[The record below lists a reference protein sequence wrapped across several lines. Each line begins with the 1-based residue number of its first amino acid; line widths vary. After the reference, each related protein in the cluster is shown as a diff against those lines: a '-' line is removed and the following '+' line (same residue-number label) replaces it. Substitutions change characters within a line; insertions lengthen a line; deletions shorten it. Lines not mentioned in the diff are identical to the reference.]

1 MAWLQS
7 AKQVPLTPAN
17 SFILAL
23 LFIVLLETL
32 VLNAKLQQPWTGI
45 QLKAT
50 NDSLVVTAV
59 AANSPLAGR
68 IKPGEHLRSLDTP
81 NDSIPLPRLL
91 RVLPL
96 SIPTYHDLDALLD
109 LQARLHTAFLS
120 NATLTLTTDT
130 GRRLAFTP
138 HQRTRL
144 QDIPAVFWWILLA
157 NITALLLGVIVW
169 VCKPYTLEAS
179 CLLLASVSH
188 YVAESVFRLSASQEF
203 YLPPQWT
210 SVFAGLE
217 GGSFYLFMASLFL
230 ILCYYP
236 NRAAPHWLLLLAPV
250 VTVLLALNYCL
261 RWWEIP
267 IHIYILP
274 IFPIIFYSTW
284 LFYKQWVL
292 SIGNPVSRATVL
304 LLQLSALLPA
314 WLIIL
319 THAIPVMLGDVPL
332 LGDVATRIFLVGIFA
347 GWAVG
352 ILRFRLFDIE
362 YWWLKSLL
370 WIAGGSLLVALDVVL
385 VTVFQASAPYAL
397 GTSVILSGFL
407 YLPLRQWLLDK
418 IMPLERRSLQDYL
431 PVFSASMAKATSQK
445 SFEQH
450 WEKFL
455 LQHFAPLHLEAWDEQ
470 RETSN
475 LSDDGLHLYVPSLG
489 NRHSFRLSGKQQ
501 ASRLFNQS
509 DVKNTESLLT
519 VARMAINASE
529 TRQRA
534 VLEERQRIM
543 SDLHDSVGAQ
553 LMTLMH
559 KLPDPEHKQAA
570 RLTLMALRDTIR
582 LSQKTCPL
590 KLVDHVADWRTE
602 IAERTEAAG
611 VELVWQQGDLDSY
624 LLNAKQV
631 LELTQVIREA
641 VSNALKHAQPEVL
654 EIGVSVKDGKLHVC
668 IMNDGRVS
676 LPSTWRAGTGLNTM
690 KKRMH
695 GVNGDIQFRL
705 ATLPTTKM
713 QVLLSLPLLKQSGP
727 H

>member
-1 MAWLQS
+1 MVWLQP
-7 AKQVPLTPAN
+7 AKQAPLTPAN

-23 LFIVLLETL
+23 LFIVLLEAL

-50 NDSLVVTAV
+50 NDGLVVTAV
-59 AANSPLAGR
+59 ATGSPLAGFL
-68 IKPGEHLRSLDTP
+68 KPGERLRSLDTP
-81 NDSIPLPRLL
+81 ADSIPLPCLL
-91 RVLPL
+91 HVLPL
-96 SIPTYHDLDALLD
+96 SIPTYHDLDTLLD
-109 LQARLHTAFLS
+109 LQSRLHTAFRS
-120 NATLTLTTDT
+120 GAILTLVTDT
-130 GRRLAFTP
+130 ERRLAFTP

-144 QDIPAVFWWILLA
+144 QDIPVVFWWILLA

-169 VCKPYTLEAS
+169 IRKPYALEAN
-179 CLLLASVSH
+179 CLLLASISH

-203 YLPPQWT
+203 YQPPQWT
-210 SVFAGLE
+210 SVFAGVE

-236 NRAAPHWLLLLAPV
+236 NRAAPRWLLLLTPV
-250 VTVLLALNYCL
+250 VTVLLALNYYL

-274 IFPIIFYSTW
+274 IFPILFYSSW

-304 LLQLSALLPA
+304 MLQLSALLPA

-347 GWAVG
+347 GWAIG

-370 WIAGGSLLVALDVVL
+370 WIAGGSLLVMLDVVL

-418 IMPLERRSLQDYL
+418 IMPLEQRSLQDYL
-431 PVFSASMAKATSQK
+431 PVFSTSMSDVISKEG
-445 SFEQH
+445 FEQH
-450 WEKFL
+450 WKEFL
-455 LQHFAPLHLEAWDEQ
+455 SQHFTPLYLEVRKEQ
-470 RETSN
+470 IDASR
-475 LSDDGLHLYVPSLG
+475 LSDNGLHLHVPSLG
-489 NRHSFRLSGKQQ
+489 NRHSYQLSGKQR
-501 ASRLFNQS
+501 ASWLFNKV
-509 DVKNTESLLT
+509 DVKNTESLLI
-519 VARMAINASE
+519 VARMVSNASE
-529 TRQRA
+529 TRQQA

-570 RLTLMALRDTIR
+570 RLTLMTLRDTIR

-590 KLVDHVADWRTE
+590 KLVDHVADWRME
-602 IAERTEAAG
+602 ITERTEAAG
-611 VELVWQQGDLDSY
+611 VELVWQQGELNGY
-624 LLNAKQV
+624 LLSAKQV

-641 VSNALKHAQPEVL
+641 ISNALKHAQPEVL
-654 EIGVSVKDGKLHVC
+654 EMGISVKDGKLHLC

-676 LPSTWRAGTGLNTM
+676 LPSTWRAGTGLNSM
-690 KKRMH
+690 KKRVH
-695 GVNGDIQFRL
+695 AVNGNIQFRL
-705 ATLPTTKM
+705 AALPKAKM
-713 QVLLSLPLLKQSGP
+713 QVLLSVPFLNHS
-727 H
+727 